1 MFVIEIFPVV
11 EIPVY
16 SVIELEV
23 VEITILPLDA
33 SVR

>member
-1 MFVIEIFPVV
+1 MVVI

-23 VEITILPLDA
+23 VEIMILPLDA

>member
-1 MFVIEIFPVV
+1 MFVIEIFPIV

-23 VEITILPLDA
+23 AEIMIFPLDVP
-33 SVR
+33 VR